1 MFCPICRMSIWA
13 ADIDAVTGVF
23 FVFMGDPAADS
34 ARRIKVGRVSDTVL
48 GRSSVANSR
57 TQAGSVS
64 RLLTLAN
71 PYVVFHCLVNGWMI
85 EKR

>member
-1 MFCPICRMSIWA
+1 MFCPMCRMSIWA
-13 ADIDAVTGVF
+13 ADIVAVAGV

-34 ARRIKVGRVSDTVL
+34 ARRTKVGRVADAVL
-48 GRSSVANSR
+48 GSSSAANSR

>member
-1 MFCPICRMSIWA
+1 MWRMSLWA
-13 ADIDAVTGVF
+13 ADIVAVAGVL
-23 FVFMGDPAADS
+23 VFMGEPAADS
-34 ARRIKVGRVSDTVL
+34 ARRTKVGRVVDAVL
-48 GRSSVANSR
+48 GSSRVANSR

-71 PYVVFHCLVNGWMI
+71 SYVVFHCLVNGWMI